1 MSFFFHLFQEV
12 ALLTS
17 SKCPLVELLGAQ
29 NWNMRA
35 DLSTEALPVLTDV
48 GPAVNID
55 YKLTVVYPSCHNYVY
70 LIVDGAF
77 GRLVKLTHNK
87 RW

>member
-17 SKCPLVELLGAQ
+17 SNCSLVELLGAQ

-35 DLSTEALPVLTDV
+35 DLSTEALPVQTDV

-77 GRLVKLTHNK
+77 GRLVKLTPNK
-87 RW
+87 CW